1 MADDRKPKR
10 MPVKINDEVLK
21 GVYSNSL
28 MVLHTRNEFVI
39 DFATMFPPQGS
50 VNARII
56 VRPESI
62 KRMAQALVENI
73 DKYEARYGEIK
84 LPPPAEDFPEFS

>member
-1 MADDRKPKR
+1 MADDKKPKR

-62 KRMAQALVENI
+62 KRMAQALQENI

-84 LPPPAEDFPEFS
+84 LPAAAEDYPEFS

>member
-1 MADDRKPKR
+1 MAEDKKPKR

-39 DFATMFPPQGS
+39 DFATMFPPHGS
-50 VNARII
+50 VNARVI

-62 KRMAQALVENI
+62 KRMVKALQENI
-73 DKYEARYGEIK
+73 DKYEARFGEIP
-84 LPPPAEDFPEFS
+84 LPAPSEEYPEFS